1 MFKYYLRSFDNRQLR
16 LFSCVAAPGLGR
28 IASRASR
35 CLGAP
40 VVHVRIH
47 TNKHKGFLGAP
58 VVLIR
63 ARARAHTH
71 THTHTYTHT
80 QNNNGIRHLHIYL
93 EHCIYLLPILNTIFI
108 HYLWSRGGGLWWS
121 VK

>member
-58 VVLIR
+58 VVLIHTR
-63 ARARAHTH
+63 TRARAHTH
-71 THTHTYTHT
+71 THTHTHT
-80 QNNNGIRHLHIYL
+80 KQQWEFVIY
-93 EHCIYLLPILNTIFI
+93 ISILNTVFI
-108 HYLWSRGGGLWWS
+108 YCLF
-121 VK
+121 

>member
-58 VVLIR
+58 VVLIHAR
-63 ARARAHTH
+63 ARARAT
-71 THTHTYTHT
+71 TM
-80 QNNNGIRHLHIYL
+80 GIRHLHIYL